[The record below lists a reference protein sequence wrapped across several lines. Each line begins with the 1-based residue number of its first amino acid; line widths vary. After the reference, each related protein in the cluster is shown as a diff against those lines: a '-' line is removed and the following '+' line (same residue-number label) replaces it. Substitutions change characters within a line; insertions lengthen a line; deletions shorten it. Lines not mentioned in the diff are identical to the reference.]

1 MCGVGAACLM
11 CPRTSWNRHSPAPW
25 AVRSTARSTLAGGT
39 TSRSRWSRGESA
51 AFWTARR
58 STTWSFP
65 ETLGPSVY
73 GAAGRTAGGEIV
85 VRLVNCSPLKQ
96 NVSINLASGAPDR
109 YSAVATHLTSN
120 NLDDENSLAEPT
132 RIAPIERELP
142 SVGGTFQYE
151 LEANSFTVLRLKPE
165 GR

>member
-1 MCGVGAACLM
+1 MLDVPAHQLESSFAGALG
-11 CPRTSWNRHSPAPW
+11 R
-25 AVRSTARSTLAGGT
+25 AVNGTLDIG
-39 TSRSRWSRGESA
+39 RWYDVKIQVEPGRIRCFLDGKEIHNVEL
-51 AFWTARR
+51 
-58 STTWSFP
+58 P